1 MDPLHHLIYQS
12 SAVTPLNSPELGRLL
27 EQSRHNNQLANITGV
42 LLYDGSRFMQ
52 VLEGAEAAV
61 HTIFGRIKVDCRH
74 TGVQVLADGP
84 IAHRQFPGWS
94 MGLVDDVRQPGSS
107 PGENM
112 ACLRTLTD
120 AALWLLIR
128 EFQASAAR
136 SSRPM
141 PF

>member
-12 SAVTPLNSPELGRLL
+12 SAVTPLASPELGRLL
-27 EQSRHNNQLANITGV
+27 EQSRRNNQLAGITGV

-52 VLEGAEAAV
+52 VLEGPEEAV
-61 HTIFGRIKVDCRH
+61 HAIFSRIEVDCRH

-84 IAHRQFPGWS
+84 STHRQFPGWS

-107 PGENM
+107 FGENM

-128 EFQASAAR
+128 EFQTSAVRPSR
-136 SSRPM
+136 SL

>member
-1 MDPLHHLIYQS
+1 MNPLHHLIYQS
-12 SAVTPLNSPELGRLL
+12 SAVTPLAAPELGRLL
-27 EQSRHNNQLANITGV
+27 EQSHRNNQQLAITGV

-52 VLEGAEAAV
+52 VLEGPKEAV
-61 HTIFGRIKVDCRH
+61 HTIFGRIQVDCRH

-84 IAHRQFPGWS
+84 IAHRQFPEWS

-107 PGENM
+107 PGESM

-128 EFQASAAR
+128 EFQASAVR
-136 SSRPM
+136 PSRPL
-141 PF
+141 PS